1 MAAYTQNPSAHDE
14 LERSSYNAAF
24 YDLGL
29 QWHWDRD
36 TFHQLAS
43 KSPCPQERIQ
53 HYLETRQPHLLRAYD
68 AAFLANAIQQKRAG
82 YRCTSEA
89 SAARCDWGQVLAQQI
104 GA

>member
-1 MAAYTQNPSAHDE
+1 MAANAVNQTVPEE
-14 LERSSYNAAF
+14 LERNSYNAAF

-29 QWHWDRD
+29 QWHWDTD

-43 KSPCPQERIQ
+43 KSGCPQERIQ

-68 AAFLANAIQQKRAG
+68 AAFLANAIQQKRAS
-82 YRCTSEA
+82 YRCS
-89 SAARCDWGQVLAQQI
+89 SAAPFDWGQVMGREI